1 MKRMDLFCSSPA
13 STAICSSIDQRSMVR
28 RSHRAAT
35 AEDHQSSPA
44 WLLHN
49 RFKNSLQPHVPCSSQ
64 LPINPKTFKYYDHHQ
79 KSRKS
84 CSSSSSYNSSSN
96 NYKQTEVRRKSS
108 ADIYDLKG
116 PSSGSS
122 RYLLSDDSSSSAP
135 FIDWLSPEGAD
146 DHQRHVVPV
155 KTPFVVPRPTEP
167 AKYRSL
173 SSNDSSALRTSSST
187 RSRHQVVVLRVSL
200 HCKGCEGK
208 VRKHLSKMEGVTSF
222 STDLASKKVTVIGD
236 VTPLGVLASVS
247 KVKNAQLWPST
258 TSSPS
263 SPWSA

>member
-1 MKRMDLFCSSPA
+1 MKRLDLFCSSPA
-13 STAICSSIDQRSMVR
+13 STTICSSIDQHSMVR
-28 RSHRAAT
+28 RSHRAPTTTAT
-35 AEDHQSSPA
+35 AASDHQSSPA
-44 WLLHN
+44 RLLHN
-49 RFKNSLQPHVPCSSQ
+49 RLKNVQPHVPCSSQ
-64 LPINPKTFKYYDHHQ
+64 LPINPKPYNNNYDQ

-84 CSSSSSYNSSSN
+84 CSSNYNYS
-96 NYKQTEVRRKSS
+96 KQTELRRKSS

-116 PSSGSS
+116 PPSTGSS
-122 RYLLSDDSSSSAP
+122 RYLLSDDSSSAP
-135 FIDWLSPEGAD
+135 FIDWLSEAD
-146 DHQRHVVPV
+146 AHKRHVVPA
-155 KTPFVVPRPTEP
+155 EP
-167 AKYRSL
+167 AAKYRSL
-173 SSNDSSALRTSSST
+173 SSKDSPALKTSSST

-208 VRKHLSKMEGVTSF
+208 VKKHLSKMEGVTSF
-222 STDLASKKVTVIGD
+222 SIDLASKKVTVIGD